1 MARISGGSTL
11 SVIQMNRFRLARP
24 DPSFRSTTSR
34 LFCGCLIPRSTAR
47 RVAQGAQCV
56 PQRPERLYHWG
67 QTVPL
72 RSKTSIGGFYGFKL
86 HLIINDTSDLLDVAL
101 TPRKTDGRTRL
112 WSVSEGDLHGNLYGD
127 REFLSKDL
135 REKLGKQGIN
145 LVYNVRKNMQPLDL
159 SVSDEVLLKKRMLIE
174 SVIRE
179 LKTQMQLE
187 HTRHRS
193 VENFHVN
200 VFSALIA
207 YQLLENK
214 PTLNLAELQD
224 ISDLPV
230 IF

>member
-1 MARISGGSTL
+1 MG
-11 SVIQMNRFRLARP
+11 
-24 DPSFRSTTSR
+24 
-34 LFCGCLIPRSTAR
+34 
-47 RVAQGAQCV
+47 
-56 PQRPERLYHWG
+56 W
-67 QTVPL
+67 
-72 RSKTSIGGFYGFKL
+72 FYGFKL
-86 HLIINDTSDLLDVAL
+86 HLIINDTGELLDVAL
-101 TPRKTDGRTRL
+101 TPGNTDDRKPL
-112 WSVSEGDLHGNLYGD
+112 WGVATEGSLHGSLCGD
-127 REFLSKDL
+127 RGYISKDL
-135 REKLGKQGIN
+135 REKLRKQGVN
-145 LVYNVRKNMQPLDL
+145 LVYKVRKNMEPLDL